1 VEHHGNNPILKS
13 KKENRLRSPAFPVR
27 RSLVVQST
35 KISLQFHN
43 SLSLLHSL
51 LQKPD
56 LLTTFSRSDGI
67 NNTNLN
73 INDLTPA
80 REGQDIP
87 AKGGQGHRLFHLPNI
102 IEM

>member
-1 VEHHGNNPILKS
+1 MPSIIEGYNYDIFIS
-13 KKENRLRSPAFPVR
+13 YRQKEN
-27 RSLVVQST
+27 
-35 KISLQFHN
+35 KHN
-43 SLSLLHSL
+43 RWITDSVDN

-80 REGQDIP
+80 RDGQNIP
-87 AKGGQGHRLFHLPNI
+87 AKGGQGHRLFHNSFK
-102 IEM
+102 IEN